1 MIQQIEL
8 TLPFP
13 PSVNTYWRHVDKGN
27 YVQTL
32 ISADGR
38 KFKKLASDAARRQF
52 MAMACAAFRSPVS
65 VKIRFYPP
73 DKRVRDLDNYL
84 KALLDAI
91 TEAGIWVDDS
101 LVHEL
106 VLAWGGVRQ
115 GGSTFVSIHEI
126 ENRANGQMSLL

>member
-1 MIQQIEL
+1 MSQLEL

-27 YVQTL
+27 FVQTL
-32 ISADGR
+32 ISANGR
-38 KFKKLASDAARRQF
+38 KFKKLASEMARRQF
-52 MAMACAAFRSPVS
+52 RGMSIAAFSHPVS

-91 TEAGIWVDDS
+91 TEGGIWVDDR

-106 VLAWGGVRQ
+106 NLAWGGVRQ
-115 GGSTFVSIHEI
+115 GGATSVSIREI
-126 ENRANGQMSLL
+126 EGRPNGQMSLL